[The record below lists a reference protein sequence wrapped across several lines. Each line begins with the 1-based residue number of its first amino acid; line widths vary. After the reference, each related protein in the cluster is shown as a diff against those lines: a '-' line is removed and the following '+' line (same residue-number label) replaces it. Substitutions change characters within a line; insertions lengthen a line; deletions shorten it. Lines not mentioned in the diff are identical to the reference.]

1 MSGRHRSERISYQ
14 LAPYMWR
21 DYVHGIHVWIG
32 HGDHENLDVRINP
45 RGHVTDAYLCGLP
58 RMTGHR
64 LCVRFRFWPSC
75 RPCGSCSFAIC
86 LRLFP
91 RDKDGRARFRIVQP
105 LKRIKGAYSMGFLTE
120 VMFSI
125 PKVTFRARGPG

>member
-45 RGHVTDAYLCGLP
+45 RGHVTDASM
-58 RMTGHR
+58 RFTQDDWTSF
-64 LCVRFRFWPSC
+64 VR
-75 RPCGSCSFAIC
+75 
-86 LRLFP
+86 
-91 RDKDGRARFRIVQP
+91 
-105 LKRIKGAYSMGFLTE
+105 
-120 VMFSI
+120 
-125 PKVTFRARGPG
+125 